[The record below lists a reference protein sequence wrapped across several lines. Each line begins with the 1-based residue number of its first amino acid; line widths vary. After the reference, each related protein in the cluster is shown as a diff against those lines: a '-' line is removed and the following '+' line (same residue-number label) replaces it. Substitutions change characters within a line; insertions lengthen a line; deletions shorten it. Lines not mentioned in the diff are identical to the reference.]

1 MGACCCA
8 KHFNRPE
15 SKILECF
22 TGRGREIAP
31 LKTFKTTADSQADEC
46 PLPPGGA
53 ID

>member
-1 MGACCCA
+1 MGACCSA

-22 TGRGREIAP
+22 TGRGHEIAP
-31 LKTFKTTADSQADEC
+31 LKTFKNTADSQADEC
-46 PLPPGGA
+46 LLPPGGA